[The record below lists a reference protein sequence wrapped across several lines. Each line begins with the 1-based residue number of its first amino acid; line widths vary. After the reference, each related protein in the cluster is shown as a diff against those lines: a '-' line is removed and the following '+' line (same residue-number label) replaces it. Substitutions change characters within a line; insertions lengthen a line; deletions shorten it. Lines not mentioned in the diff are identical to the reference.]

1 LPLPALSSGL
11 TSEVGGP
18 SSPAT
23 GSVHLD
29 WLKRS
34 DDERRQLSDD
44 RADRKKPSTST
55 NQYGIRRNVIKVDRR
70 KRLNAIFD
78 ATSDAG

>member
-1 LPLPALSSGL
+1 
-11 TSEVGGP
+11 
-18 SSPAT
+18 
-23 GSVHLD
+23 VHLD